1 VLAAAARKVTAAK
14 VGSRAEEG
22 TPEESLAASAA

>member
-1 VLAAAARKVTAAK
+1 MSPLVIFMASASSVSA

-22 TPEESLAASAA
+22 TRKQNC